1 MTPKARAITNQ
12 RPRACNVLA
21 GRSLRMS
28 GILVV
33 LSMLT
38 AKRIVAI
45 SRRRA
50 RQAPRLDGERWAPL
64 AGYAWMSLAVLIWA
78 SWLVLTSSGRT
89 TTLSVVDLAGFRAV
103 IPTVVLA
110 PLLWRHRPL
119 IAQLGVTRCLLISAY
134 GAPFTLLVGYGLGFA
149 PVAHAG
155 AMVPG
160 LMPVFAVALAC
171 VFLGQRLSK
180 GIVVALVLILSGA
193 MTILLRG
200 ADQLAVHDMRAG
212 HFLFLLGAF
221 CWACFTITVRAFEIP
236 AFLATAIVGAASTTW
251 LLPFWI
257 VSDLSNLATAP
268 WTDIVFQSVFQG
280 IISGLI
286 SVYAFSRALRLIGGQ
301 ASVLSALTPGV
312 AAGLAVPVLGQ
323 APPLSDIFAL
333 GVVVMGLIIWNVGP
347 KLP

>member
-1 MTPKARAITNQ
+1 M
-12 RPRACNVLA
+12 
-21 GRSLRMS
+21 
-28 GILVV
+28 
-33 LSMLT
+33 
-38 AKRIVAI
+38 
-45 SRRRA
+45 RRA
-50 RQAPRLDGERWAPL
+50 ARTLSTGRDVQTVRESGASL
-64 AGYAWMSLAVLIWA
+64 AGYAWMSLAVSIW
-78 SWLVLTSSGRT
+78 RT
-89 TTLSVVDLAGFRAV
+89 TTLSVVDLAVFRAV

-110 PLLWRHRPL
+110 PLLWHHRRTV
-119 IAQLGVTRCLLISAY
+119 AQLGATRCLLISAY
-134 GAPFTLLVGYGLGFA
+134 GAPFTLLVGHGLGFA